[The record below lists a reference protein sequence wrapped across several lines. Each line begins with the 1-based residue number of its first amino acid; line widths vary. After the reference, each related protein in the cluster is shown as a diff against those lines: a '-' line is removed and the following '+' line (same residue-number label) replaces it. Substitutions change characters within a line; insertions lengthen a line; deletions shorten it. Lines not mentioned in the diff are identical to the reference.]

1 MASAEIHKYLLS
13 LSADVCKS
21 LAGEIVGHNPRT
33 KAEAIEALITC
44 TDESIIDAVHK
55 LYPAAAAEGGKATTE
70 PDAAPVL
77 DSAEG
82 STAGAGTPT
91 PDAGG
96 TNLPAPGSLERTPE
110 GTIKFL
116 SEKGCEFFLNSR
128 CYVVN
133 KGTSTTLP
141 LLAGRHI
148 IDFLRSNGVDVRI
161 EGRE

>member
-55 LYPAAAAEGGKATTE
+55 LYPEAAAEGGKAPDAHTE
-70 PDAAPVL
+70 DAAPVL
-77 DSAEG
+77 DSAGG
-82 STAGAGTPT
+82 STEGAGNPSTE
-91 PDAGG
+91 AGNATG
-96 TNLPAPGSLERTPE
+96 GAILPAPGSLERTPN
-110 GTIKFL
+110 GTIHFL

-133 KGTSTTLP
+133 
-141 LLAGRHI
+141 
-148 IDFLRSNGVDVRI
+148 N
-161 EGRE
+161 